1 MEKVLYEKRGH
12 IGIVSLND
20 TKVLN
25 ALSYQMLADID
36 EGFKMA
42 QADDDVYVVI
52 ITGVGKAFAAGA
64 DITYMQN
71 MNPIDGYKWSK
82 FGNSIYRNIETSY
95 KPVIA
100 AVNGFALGGGCELA
114 LSCDFIVASE
124 KAKFGQPE
132 VGLGVTPGWG
142 GTLRLARAVG
152 GRVAKELIYT
162 GKIIGA
168 DEAKE
173 IGLVNHV
180 FTDETLMDET
190 IKIAEMIAAQAPIAV
205 AQSKM
210 SITHGLES
218 NMADGIEIE
227 GQVFGNCFSTED
239 QTIGMTAFIEKAKE
253 KHFVNK

>member
-1 MEKVLYEKRGH
+1 MEKVLYEKKGH
-12 IGIVSLND
+12 VAVIKLND

-25 ALSYQMLADID
+25 ALSYQMVMDID

-42 QADDDVYVVI
+42 QNDDDVYAVI
-52 ITGVGKAFAAGA
+52 ITGEGKAFAAGA

-71 MNPIDGYKWSK
+71 MKPVEAYKWAK
-82 FGNSIYRNIETSY
+82 TGNMVFRNIETSY

-114 LSCDFIVASE
+114 MSCDFILASD

-132 VGLGVTPGWG
+132 VGLGVTPGFG
-142 GTLRLARAVG
+142 GTQRLSRAVG
-152 GRVAKELIYT
+152 RRVAKELIYT
-162 GKIIGA
+162 GRVIGA

-180 FTDETLMDET
+180 YAADELMDKAMEIAET
-190 IKIAEMIAAQAPIAV
+190 ICAQAPIAV

-210 SITHGLES
+210 AITHGIES
-218 NMADGIEIE
+218 NVADAIDFEC
-227 GQVFGNCFSTED
+227 QLFANCFSTED
-239 QTIGMTAFIEKAKE
+239 QTIGMTAFVEKKKE
-253 KHFVNK
+253 KNFLNK

>member
-1 MEKVLYEKRGH
+1 MEKVLYEKKGH
-12 IGIVSLND
+12 VAVIKLND

-25 ALSYQMLADID
+25 ALSYQMIMDID

-42 QADDDVYVVI
+42 QNDDDVYAVI
-52 ITGVGKAFAAGA
+52 ITGEGKAFAAGA

-71 MNPIDGYKWSK
+71 MKPVEAYKWAK
-82 FGNSIYRNIETSY
+82 TGNMVFRNIETSY

-114 LSCDFIVASE
+114 MSCDFILASD

-132 VGLGVTPGWG
+132 VGLGVTPGFG
-142 GTLRLARAVG
+142 GTQRLSRAVG
-152 GRVAKELIYT
+152 RRVAKELIYT
-162 GKIIGA
+162 GRVIGA

-180 FTDETLMDET
+180 YAADELMDKAMEIAET
-190 IKIAEMIAAQAPIAV
+190 ICAQAPIAV

-210 SITHGLES
+210 AITHGIES
-218 NMADGIEIE
+218 NVADAIDFEC
-227 GQVFGNCFSTED
+227 QLFANCFSTED
-239 QTIGMTAFIEKAKE
+239 QTIGMTAFVEKKKE
-253 KHFVNK
+253 KNFLNK

>member
-1 MEKVLYEKRGH
+1 MEKVLYEKNGH
-12 IGIVSLND
+12 IAVIKLND

-25 ALSYQMLADID
+25 ALSYQMIMDID

-52 ITGVGKAFAAGA
+52 ITGEGKAFAAGA

-71 MNPIDGYKWSK
+71 MKPIEAYKWAK
-82 FGNSIYRNIETSY
+82 TGNTVFRNIETSY

-100 AVNGFALGGGCELA
+100 AINGFALGGGCELA
-114 LSCDFIVASE
+114 MSCDFIVASE

-132 VGLGVTPGWG
+132 VGLGVTPGFG
-142 GTLRLARAVG
+142 GTQRLARAI
-152 GRVAKELIYT
+152 GRRAAKELIYT

-173 IGLVNHV
+173 LGLVNHV
-180 FTDETLMDET
+180 FTADTLMEET
-190 IKIAEMIAAQAPIAV
+190 MKIAEMIAAQAPIAV

-210 SITHGLES
+210 AVTHGIES
-218 NMADGIEIE
+218 NVADAIDFEC
-227 GQVFGNCFSTED
+227 QLFANCFSTED
-239 QTIGMTAFIEKAKE
+239 QTIGMTAFVEKAKE